1 MRDIAVIIPFD
12 VQARLREFSEQA
24 LNGQVV
30 LNFNQGRIE
39 SFEYRVHRRVP
50 GKRNGEV
57 EVPSVAKLAP
67 ALQKTS

>member
-39 SFEYRVHRRVP
+39 SFE
-50 GKRNGEV
+50 
-57 EVPSVAKLAP
+57 
-67 ALQKTS
+67 